1 MANGEKLINHGS
13 VVAMGFTGETTNK
26 NFIYLISA
34 NQYYLPSVCVSS
46 SLTAA
51 NLQDA
56 GVAVANW
63 ATMANGTFG
72 QLWGFWTYKA
82 AEAGAVKIGVQDVDN
97 IIIVG
102 SLLNVGTAF
111 VLGIA
116 AAADK

>member
-34 NQYYLPSVCVSS
+34 NQYYLPSVCVSA
-46 SLTAA
+46 SLTEATLA
-51 NLQDA
+51 T
-56 GVAVANW
+56 VTVANW

-111 VLGIA
+111 VLGLA
-116 AAADK
+116 AGVDK

>member
-34 NQYYLPSVCVSS
+34 NQYYLPSVCVSA
-46 SLTAA
+46 SLTEATLA
-51 NLQDA
+51 T
-56 GVAVANW
+56 VTVANW